1 MNDLTDEQI
10 AELRTKAEA
19 ATPGKRSAD
28 GMTVANEYGAG
39 NVVRGHEWDGF
50 DATVGDGHMEHDP
63 AFLAATDPGTVL
75 ALLEALETARTERE
89 EARALLEAAYEII
102 ARQERTIEGHENVDA
117 VGLRRRAEQAEAQV
131 QAVRELHNADGFQWV
146 GFPRADKREVY
157 CTRCHDTA
165 PCPTIRALDGAG
177 ES

>member
-1 MNDLTDEQI
+1 MTTLTPEDRARLRDLTSQ
-10 AELRTKAEA
+10 
-19 ATPGKRSAD
+19 ATPGPWRVHDEAYD
-28 GMTVANEYGAG
+28 GMILAVGADEETVY
-39 NVVRGHEWDGF
+39 
-50 DATVGDGHMEHDP
+50 
-63 AFLAATDPGTVL
+63 ATDADM
-75 ALLEALETARTERE
+75 ALMGAART
-89 EARALLEAAYEII
+89 AIPAILDALEAAYEII

-165 PCPTIRALDGAG
+165 PCPTIRALDAALAR
-177 ES
+177 